1 MMGTTA
7 AGTTLGSSPVWGH
20 TALPAGSLGWAQCP
34 RISRARGSLE
44 GCKFK
49 GSAREQHVEGATGCP
64 EVSQQPQRGWMAP
77 CSSCPEVTSLK
88 FDCFGSESSQLH
100 GFGGC
105 RGGEG
110 ALWTW

>member
-1 MMGTTA
+1 MLGTTA
-7 AGTTLGSSPVWGH
+7 AGTTLGSSLVWGH
-20 TALPAGSLGWAQCP
+20 TALPAGSMGWARCP
-34 RISRARGSLE
+34 QISRARGSLE

-64 EVSQQPQRGWMAP
+64 EVSQQPQCGWTAP
-77 CSSCPEVTSLK
+77 RSSCPEVTSLK
-88 FDCFGSESSQLH
+88 SDCFGSESSQLLDL
-100 GFGGC
+100 GGC